1 MAPTTRSKSLEIHLP
16 APPDSWHRD
25 GGGKKSLFAA
35 SSDESTQMPA
45 ALRGRSAD
53 PSSSTKKLAREN
65 SFDSES
71 AVRRPVDRV
80 DRVPQRHDGDDD
92 EYERKPQ
99 RRNDPLDDYDRK
111 CKRPQDDD
119 DYARKAQ
126 RRRQQDRS
134 TSEQPA
140 RRLRSKSP
148 APLSPRAVA
157 RSGEGVHSIEKRRRA
172 MSTVACNVCHAPV
185 LPHQRYRGFL
195 CCHEECGLATKSA
208 QQGVSRDPLVIHSTF
223 TNC

>member
-1 MAPTTRSKSLEIHLP
+1 MP
-16 APPDSWHRD
+16 APPDSWK
-25 GGGKKSLFAA
+25 GGGKKTLFAA

-111 CKRPQDDD
+111 YKRPQDDD

-126 RRRQQDRS
+126 RRSRQQDRS

-148 APLSPRAVA
+148 APLSPRAQSLVPA
-157 RSGEGVHSIEKRRRA
+157 DGVRRRRA